1 MPLPEEDCGSE
12 ESAMEAHV
20 LEEVWNGRPKQP
32 QQLIEV
38 LLDVQGKNGFLSE
51 EALRE
56 ISREL
61 AVPLIEV
68 WRVANFYKA
77 LSLEPRGKHLITVCM
92 GTACHVRSAALLV
105 EECFARL
112 RMGTGDTSV
121 DRLFTVEKVN
131 CLGACAL
138 GPIVVLDGFYH
149 HHMTPSK
156 LRRLIRSVYKLE
168 EETMSDAAHHNAA

>member
-1 MPLPEEDCGSE
+1 M
-12 ESAMEAHV
+12 AAYA

-38 LLDVQGKNGFLSE
+38 LLDVQERNGFLSE

-56 ISREL
+56 ISQEL
-61 AVPLIEV
+61 SVPLIEV

-77 LSLEPRGKHLITVCM
+77 LSLQPRGKHLITVCM

-105 EECFARL
+105 EECFSQL
-112 RMGTGDTSV
+112 RIEAGDTSV

-138 GPIVVLDGFYH
+138 GPIVVLDGVYY

-156 LRRLIRSVYKLE
+156 LRRLIRSVTKAE
-168 EETMSDAAHHNAA
+168 EEGMPDAVYHNPA

>member
-1 MPLPEEDCGSE
+1 
-12 ESAMEAHV
+12 MEAYV
-20 LEEVWNGRPKQP
+20 LEEVWSGRPKQP

-38 LLDVQGKNGFLSE
+38 LLDVQGKSGFVSE

-77 LSLEPRGKHLITVCM
+77 ISLKPRGKHLITVCM

-105 EECFARL
+105 EECFAQL
-112 RMGTGDTSV
+112 RMGSGDTSV

-138 GPIVVLDGFYH
+138 GPIVVLDGVYH

-168 EETMSDAAHHNAA
+168 EETMSDAAHHNHA

>member
-1 MPLPEEDCGSE
+1 M
-12 ESAMEAHV
+12 AAYA
-20 LEEVWNGRPKQP
+20 LEEVWNGRQKQP

-38 LLDVQGKNGFLSE
+38 LLDVQERNGFVSE

-61 AVPLIEV
+61 AVPQIEV

-92 GTACHVRSAALLV
+92 GTACHVRTAALLV
-105 EECFARL
+105 EECFSQI
-112 RMGTGDTSV
+112 RMETGDTSV
-121 DRLFTVEKVN
+121 DGLFTIEKVN

-138 GPIVVLDGFYH
+138 GPIVVMDGIYH
-149 HHMTPSK
+149 HHMTPAK
-156 LRRLIRSVYKLE
+156 LRRLIKSVYKVE
-168 EETMSDAAHHNAA
+168 EETMSDAVYHNPA

>member
-1 MPLPEEDCGSE
+1 MV
-12 ESAMEAHV
+12 AYA

-32 QQLIEV
+32 QQLVEV
-38 LLDVQGKNGFLSE
+38 LLDVQERNGFLSE

-77 LSLEPRGKHLITVCM
+77 LSLKPRGKHLITVCL
-92 GTACHVRSAALLV
+92 GTACHVRSAPLLL
-105 EECFARL
+105 EQAFAQL
-112 RMGTGDTSV
+112 RMEKSDTSS
-121 DRLFTVEKVN
+121 DGLFTIEKVN

-138 GPIVVLDGFYH
+138 GPIVVLDGVYH
-149 HHMTPSK
+149 HHMTPAK
-156 LRRLIRSVYKLE
+156 LRRLIQSVYKAE
-168 EETMSDAAHHNAA
+168 KEAPTDAFDNVAA

>member
-1 MPLPEEDCGSE
+1 
-12 ESAMEAHV
+12 MEAHV
-20 LEEVWNGRPKQP
+20 LEEMWNGRPKQP

-105 EECFARL
+105 EECFAQL

-138 GPIVVLDGFYH
+138 GPIVVLDGVYH